1 MGYNDIFKITN
12 LSIENLVNSIET
24 GEIGLPDLQR
34 PFVWDTTKVRDLMD
48 SLYKGLPIGSIILWE
63 LYKPSNYSYISQD
76 KSLKEP
82 KLLVIDGQQRLTSLF
97 SIIKNREIISRNV
110 KKIKLRIA
118 FNPFEEK
125 FEVSNPI
132 IEKEQKWISDI
143 SNIFSQGSWFL
154 TKDYLNRLKEK
165 LSEED
170 EKKISERIEKVQN
183 IKNYSLSV
191 LELNPE
197 LDPEEVS
204 DIFIRINSKGKS
216 LNESDFILTLL
227 SVYSK
232 DNRDEIENFCKQ
244 SYKPNEEKKPTSF
257 NIIQINPSPSNL
269 VRTITAY
276 KLKRGR
282 LKYAFLILQG
292 RDLEKKDLSIEFRDK
307 NLKLFREGAAD
318 ALNLTNWH
326 SYIKI
331 IHSAGFVNSNLI
343 SSKITFFIAYSFYL
357 IGRYE
362 LNIEDKALE
371 KLIKLWFI
379 FSQLTQRYTGSPEF
393 IIEDDLKNLLQ
404 NNFENF
410 IIATIKNNLTN
421 DFWEITLPEV
431 LKTSSTTNFAFLTYI
446 ASLNYYDI
454 KVLFSEIKLRDY
466 LNPLLKMSKKT
477 IELHHIFPKNYLKKL
492 GYTSKKQINQV
503 ANLIY
508 IEYTDN
514 IKKFGDKDPNET
526 WPDYLQKYYKE
537 TSNDI
542 YKIYDLPYNFWE
554 LSYEDFL
561 DNRTKFIAN
570 KIRNFFYSF

>member
-76 KSLKEP
+76 KLLKEP

-110 KKIKLRIA
+110 KKIKLKIA

-143 SNIFSQGSWFL
+143 SDIFSQGSWIL
-154 TKDYLNRLKEK
+154 TKNYLNRLKEK

-204 DIFIRINSKGKS
+204 DIFIRINSKGKP

-232 DNRDEIENFCKQ
+232 EDRDEIENFCKQ
-244 SYKPNEEKKPTSF
+244 SYKPNEEKKPTPF
-257 NIIQINPSPSNL
+257 NIIQINPTPSNL

-307 NLKLFREGAAD
+307 NLKLFREGADD

-326 SYIKI
+326 SFIKI

-343 SSKITFFIAYSFYL
+343 SSKIAFFIAYSFYL
-357 IGRYE
+357 IGKYE
-362 LNIEDKALE
+362 LNIEDKTLE

-379 FSQLTQRYTGSPEF
+379 FSQLTQRYTGSPES
-393 IIEDDLKNLLQ
+393 IIEDDLKNLSQ

-410 IIATIKNNLTN
+410 IITTIKNNLTN
-421 DFWEITLPEV
+421 DFWEITLPEI

-446 ASLNYYDI
+446 ASLNYYDV

-466 LNPLLKMSKKT
+466 LNPILKMSKKT
-477 IELHHIFPKNYLKKL
+477 IDLHHIFPKNYLKKL
-492 GYTSKKQINQV
+492 GYTSKKQVNQV
-503 ANLIY
+503 ANFIY

-537 TSNDI
+537 TINDI

-561 DNRTKFIAN
+561 DNRIKLIAN

>member
-76 KSLKEP
+76 KLLKEP

-110 KKIKLRIA
+110 KKIKLKIA

-143 SNIFSQGSWFL
+143 SDIFSQGSWIL
-154 TKDYLNRLKEK
+154 TKNYLNSLKEK
-165 LSEED
+165 LSEEH

-204 DIFIRINSKGKS
+204 DIFIRINSKGKP

-232 DNRDEIENFCKQ
+232 EDRDEIENFCKQ
-244 SYKPNEEKKPTSF
+244 SYKPNEEKKPTPF
-257 NIIQINPSPSNL
+257 NIIQINPTPSNL

-307 NLKLFREGAAD
+307 NLKLFREGADD

-326 SYIKI
+326 SFIKI

-343 SSKITFFIAYSFYL
+343 SSKIAFFIAYSFYL
-357 IGRYE
+357 IGKYE
-362 LNIEDKALE
+362 LNIEDKTLE

-379 FSQLTQRYTGSPEF
+379 FSQLTQRYTGSPES
-393 IIEDDLKNLLQ
+393 IIEDDLKNLSQ

-410 IIATIKNNLTN
+410 IITTIKNNLTN
-421 DFWEITLPEV
+421 DFWEITLPEI

-446 ASLNYYDI
+446 ASLNYYDV

-466 LNPLLKMSKKT
+466 LNPILKMSKKT
-477 IELHHIFPKNYLKKL
+477 IDLHHIFPKNYLKKL
-492 GYTSKKQINQV
+492 GYTSKKQVNQV
-503 ANLIY
+503 ANFIY

-537 TSNDI
+537 TINDI

-561 DNRTKFIAN
+561 DNRIKLIAN